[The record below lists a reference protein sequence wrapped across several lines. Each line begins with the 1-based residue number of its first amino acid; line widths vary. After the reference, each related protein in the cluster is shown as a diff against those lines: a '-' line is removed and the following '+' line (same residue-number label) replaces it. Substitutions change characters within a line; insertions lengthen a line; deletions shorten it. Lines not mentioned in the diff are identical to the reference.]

1 MKKRKIFVL
10 NGPNL
15 NLLGKRE
22 PEVYGTE
29 SLFNLLKMLR
39 RRAKER
45 GIVLRTY
52 QSNHE
57 GKIID
62 RIHTLLGK
70 GYLGIIINPGA
81 LTHYSYALRDAIKA
95 VGLPA
100 VEVHLSDIDR
110 REDFRKVS
118 VVRDVCI
125 GQVKGLGPEGYVRA
139 LDLLLKN
146 SSSL

>member
-1 MKKRKIFVL
+1 
-10 NGPNL
+10 
-15 NLLGKRE
+15 
-22 PEVYGTE
+22 
-29 SLFNLLKMLR
+29 
-39 RRAKER
+39 
-45 GIVLRTY
+45 
-52 QSNHE
+52 
-57 GKIID
+57 
-62 RIHTLLGK
+62 LGK

-100 VEVHLSDIDR
+100 GEVHLSDIDA

-125 GQVKGLGPEGYVRA
+125 EQVKGLGPEGYVRA
-139 LDLLLKN
+139 LDLFLKK